1 MIDFNIFVENEYQN
15 WDIDIDKL
23 TKSIEEIFKF
33 YMSCPEIKENCC
45 LSDYEGEFDTIGF
58 DFLLCDSS
66 KTHKINKDYR
76 EKDYPA
82 NIITFAVF
90 ADSPEEER
98 FILDLEINLG
108 EIIIGLDKIIE
119 EAEKKEISKESEL
132 VFMISHGILHLLGF
146 DHQTMKDFEFVVNYQ
161 KKALESMGIRYDKI

>member
-1 MIDFNIFVENEYQN
+1 MIDFNIYIENEYPD
-15 WDIDIDKL
+15 WDIVIEKL
-23 TKSIEEIFKF
+23 TRTIEEIFNF

-45 LSDYEGEFDTIGF
+45 LKDYDYETIAF
-58 DFLLCDSS
+58 DFLLCDGS
-66 KTHKINKDYR
+66 KTHKINKEYR

-98 FILDLEINLG
+98 FIIELEINLG
-108 EIIIGLDKIIE
+108 EIIIALDKIIE

-146 DHQTMKDFEFVVNYQ
+146 DHQTMEDFEFVVNYQ